1 MVDTLNYVLVQL
13 NDSEADLDATVQ
25 STRITAE
32 EHLHTAQELSLL
44 RHSLAD
50 ELSFLSEQLVSS
62 MSSSYGR
69 PTLLEEIETM
79 HRGLKELESIK
90 GYVQVAQQ
98 ALRLRYVNV
107 ILPGVVLRLTYS
119 SVRRLSL
126 KHLKQIHRCPLCL
139 TMSNWNDLSVRSPKA
154 APLSRMHLDSRNY
167 I

>member
-13 NDSEADLDATVQ
+13 NESQADLDATVQ

-62 MSSSYGR
+62 MGSSDGR

-107 ILPGVVLRLTYS
+107 ILPGVVLRLIFIC
-119 SVRRLSL
+119 
-126 KHLKQIHRCPLCL
+126 Q
-139 TMSNWNDLSVRSPKA
+139 
-154 APLSRMHLDSRNY
+154 
-167 I
+167 